1 MCLMNNN
8 DTDRAIV
15 LHTNISVKA
24 DTADLVT
31 MDLSPHAL
39 RGLRGS
45 LPESAAI
52 REVTRGYTC

>member
-1 MCLMNNN
+1 MCLVNNN

-15 LHTNISVKA
+15 LLTNVSVKA
-24 DTADLVT
+24 DTPDLMT

-52 REVTRGYTC
+52 REVTLGRTC